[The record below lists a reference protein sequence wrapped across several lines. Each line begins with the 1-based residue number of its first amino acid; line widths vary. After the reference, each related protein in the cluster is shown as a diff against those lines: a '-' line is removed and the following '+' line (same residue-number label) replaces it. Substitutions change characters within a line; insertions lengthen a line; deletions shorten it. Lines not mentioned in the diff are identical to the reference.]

1 MERQKRQPLSQMLH
15 KLAPGLL
22 VDSAWLQM
30 QGVSRT
36 SIHDYVRRGW
46 LERVA
51 SRVYR
56 RTTAHGPTG
65 RLRWELAIMSVQ
77 STSAGTLYIGGMTA
91 LELHGLSHF
100 ARLGND
106 REVHLYDPDHAAPT
120 WLATLPTDATLV
132 MHRRGLCTDPL
143 LGTGW
148 HRLDLGTRRLGAAV
162 PSPDVKEAWDHF
174 VRVAGPERAAI
185 EMMEDVPT
193 SLSFDHADKIFENL
207 ATLRP
212 RLVTALLEQCSS
224 IRAKRL
230 FLFFADRHD
239 HSWSKRVDRSHVE
252 LARGKRQLVR
262 GGRLDPH
269 YQITVPD
276 AFAARAGDES
286 R

>member
-1 MERQKRQPLSQMLH
+1 M
-15 KLAPGLL
+15 
-22 VDSAWLQM
+22 
-30 QGVSRT
+30 
-36 SIHDYVRRGW
+36 
-46 LERVA
+46 
-51 SRVYR
+51 
-56 RTTAHGPTG
+56 
-65 RLRWELAIMSVQ
+65 
-77 STSAGTLYIGGMTA
+77 
-91 LELHGLSHF
+91 
-100 ARLGND
+100 
-106 REVHLYDPDHAAPT
+106 
-120 WLATLPTDATLV
+120 
-132 MHRRGLCTDPL
+132 
-143 LGTGW
+143 
-148 HRLDLGTRRLGAAV
+148 
-162 PSPDVKEAWDHF
+162 
-174 VRVAGPERAAI
+174 
-185 EMMEDVPT
+185 PT

-252 LARGKRQLVR
+252 LGRGKRQLVR